1 MHDSVIAF
9 CGGMT
14 AVLYVCVCVHM
25 HDRAHEYQ
33 VVSFPK
39 NKRHAPI
46 MSDGLFEV
54 MENVP
59 PYQT

>member
-1 MHDSVIAF
+1 
-9 CGGMT
+9 MT